1 MGFGLSLFRVLIFAG
16 RAEAVLIAAHG
27 KGHKLKPDESCTP
40 DMVDKLGLELECQM
54 KMNGTDSYTQGQCKS
69 LND

>member
-1 MGFGLSLFRVLIFAG
+1 LGFRLSLFRVLIFAG
-16 RAEAVLIAAHG
+16 RAEAVLIAAYG

-40 DMVDKLGLELECQM
+40 DVVDKLGLELECQM
-54 KMNGTDSYTQGQCKS
+54 KINGTGSYKQGQSKS